1 MRAILLSMLFYLAGI
16 AAVLHMRPA
25 LMFHPDGRWKE
36 FGIRDPKATV
46 FPFWGFCLV
55 WALFSFGLTRL
66 LFSDEGADE
75 VLSAPSLAAAVAN
88 SAAVA
93 AAPSSSLTA
102 RVTGNL
108 ADDLENVS
116 VEPLSVPAAS
126 KKSRKSKSRA
136 AAPAA
141 SLVAPQP
148 GYYKLDERAT
158 DRNGAPRYIYV
169 GPELPAAEPVSDSD
183 TDATEA

>member
-1 MRAILLSMLFYLAGI
+1 MHAILLSMLVYLAGI

-66 LFSDEGADE
+66 LFRDEDVGE
-75 VLSAPSLAAAVAN
+75 VMSAPAVVAAVAN

-102 RVTGNL
+102 RVSGNL

-116 VEPLSVPAAS
+116 VEPLSVPAP
-126 KKSRKSKSRA
+126 KSRKSKSRSATTTA
-136 AAPAA
+136 AVTAK
-141 SLVAPQP
+141 P

-158 DRNGAPRYIYV
+158 ERNGAPRYIYV
-169 GPELPAAEPVSDSD
+169 GPELPSEPASDSD
-183 TDATEA
+183 TDASEA

>member
-1 MRAILLSMLFYLAGI
+1 MRAILLSMLVYLAGI

-66 LFSDEGADE
+66 LFSDGDADE
-75 VLSAPSLAAAVAN
+75 VLSAPAVAAAVAN

-116 VEPLSVPAAS
+116 VEPLSVPAPAT
-126 KKSRKSKSRA
+126 KSRKSKSRA
-136 AAPAA
+136 TSAAPAP
-141 SLVAPQP
+141 VPQP

-158 DRNGAPRYIYV
+158 ERNGAPRYIYI
-169 GPELPAAEPVSDSD
+169 GPELPEAEPASD
-183 TDATEA
+183 EE

>member
-1 MRAILLSMLFYLAGI
+1 MRTILLSMLVYLAGI
-16 AAVLHMRPA
+16 AAVLHLRPA

-55 WALFSFGLTRL
+55 WALFSFGLSRL
-66 LFSDEGADE
+66 LFGGDEGAEE
-75 VLSAPSLAAAVAN
+75 VMSAPAVAAAVAN
-88 SAAVA
+88 SAAIA

-102 RVTGNL
+102 RVSGNL

-116 VEPLSVPAAS
+116 VEPLSVPAAAP
-126 KKSRKSKSRA
+126 KSRKSKSRSA
-136 AAPAA
+136 AA

-158 DRNGAPRYIYV
+158 ERNGAPRYIYV
-169 GPELPAAEPVSDSD
+169 GPELPVAEELVSE
-183 TDATEA
+183 TEEE